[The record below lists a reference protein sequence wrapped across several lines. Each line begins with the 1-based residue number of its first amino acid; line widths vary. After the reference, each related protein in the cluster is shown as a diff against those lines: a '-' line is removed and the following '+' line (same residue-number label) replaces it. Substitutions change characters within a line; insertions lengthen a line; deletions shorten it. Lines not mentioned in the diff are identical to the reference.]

1 MNETGSLTNFTQTKA
16 KLHFLIN
23 PYKKI
28 HIKIIE
34 EMKAKVHRRIKPS
47 TNCYSKHLDCRYQ
60 PGAFLLE
67 QFLILQGFTKIKRHN
82 ILIADSTYYSLLGN
96 FAQTFNKL

>member
-1 MNETGSLTNFTQTKA
+1 MIIKTFKLAQKTKYTIHTMNETGSLTKFTQTKA

-47 TNCYSKHLDCRYQ
+47 TNCYSKHLDGRYQ

-67 QFLILQGFTKIKRHN
+67 
-82 ILIADSTYYSLLGN
+82 
-96 FAQTFNKL
+96 